1 MFSIIV
7 PIYNSELYLK
17 DCLSSFDRQTFD
29 DFELILVDDG
39 STDSSAM
46 ICSDYVSGH
55 GNTHLIHQD
64 NAGQNA
70 ARFTGLSHSRG
81 DYVLFVDSDDCI
93 RRDCLWQLDDVIR
106 KTDVDVVCFDY
117 QEGTGATY
125 TSTCCNAKYLSP
137 GFYNDM
143 GLSGAYSA
151 LCSGDCNSLWNKAYK
166 RPIIYSALNDLREYD
181 FLRHGEDL
189 FALISVVDTA
199 ESFYYLPECL
209 YFYRK
214 NNLSITSEF
223 SKNDIRD
230 LKLVFSRL
238 IEASKKWGD
247 ECPMLSNVAA
257 LKHLYWALLSV
268 STSDLKVCDQVR
280 YANLIANTMDTICDI
295 DLREVKSNL
304 RFDFSIPVQLLLN
317 GNFRLALM
325 WAKFICMVM
334 DVVG

>member
-7 PIYNSELYLK
+7 PIYNSELYLR
-17 DCLSSFDRQTFD
+17 DCLSSVEQQTFD
-29 DFELILVDDG
+29 EFELILVDDG
-39 STDSSAM
+39 STDNSAK
-46 ICSDYVSGH
+46 ICSDYVSVH
-55 GNTHLIHQD
+55 ENAYLIHQD

-81 DYVLFVDSDDCI
+81 DYILFVDSDDCI
-93 RRDCLWQLDDVIR
+93 RRDCLWRLNDVIR
-106 KTDVDVVCFDY
+106 KTGADVVYFDY
-117 QEGTGATY
+117 QEGVSASY
-125 TSTCCNAKYLSP
+125 KSTCSNFKYLSP

-166 RPIIYSALNDLREYD
+166 RQIIYSALNDLREYE

-199 ESFYYLPECL
+199 ESFYYLSECL
-209 YFYRK
+209 YFYR
-214 NNLSITSEF
+214 NNDLSITSEF

-238 IEASKKWGD
+238 IEVSKKWGG
-247 ECPMLSNVAA
+247 ECPMLSNIAA

-268 STSDLKVCDQVR
+268 SSSDLKVCDQVR

-304 RFDFSIPVQLLLN
+304 RFDFSIPIQLLLN
-317 GNFRLALM
+317 GNLRLALM
-325 WAKFICMVM
+325 WAKLTCMVM
-334 DVVG
+334 DVVS